1 MTNSTTTESQ
11 ASTRVVDPN
20 VQYLTLRCICS
31 GQDLKRTDRTI
42 LVAGQVAKA
51 IIVFGFTST
60 EWADMT
66 IYARF
71 QDDSNDTVYDVLM
84 NDEYEVEIPHEVTDH
99 PGKFNVALR
108 AENSNNRII
117 TSDIETFRVIPTIDG
132 EGSTPS
138 EPTETIFQ
146 KLMAAADKANTAAS
160 NADTSREK
168 IESSEETRV
177 SNEDTRIQ
185 NEKTRVSEEAKRV
198 DAEQTRVE
206 AENIRSTSE
215 TARVKAEQ
223 ARVKS
228 ENARSTSETAR
239 AKAEETR
246 ATNET
251 ARIQNEKTRTSD
263 ESKRAA
269 AEQTRVESE
278 NARIQNEK
286 NRVSEEAKRATAE
299 ETRISNENARIQNEK
314 ARTSEEA
321 KRATAETARVEAEK
335 ERVVASAEAV
345 KNAETATT
353 KANEAAKRAEDAAD
367 SVKDLYPVYDP
378 ETGKYDNASIRK
390 WLASKRTGKRYGIK
404 QLKSNVVECE
414 KLWDNA
420 GIENPVPGKI
430 GTPAVDPYVKE
441 GGPFLKYEVNGGV
454 ESDST
459 LYVAKFQD
467 EEGFNRA
474 HPVHD
479 TCILTPVIWIKHADF
494 ADSVIDGISD
504 MWHPGW
510 YPCPAAL
517 REDGTLQPFML
528 FAKYPLS
535 VDANG
540 KARST
545 SNAKPLTRTVSHN
558 SLITICDYEHSGGGS
573 KTCGDDWYL
582 KIMYLMKFGKKDS
595 QNYFAGNTGYDIRV
609 HPTIEENGVK
619 RVIIAT
625 SEADKLL
632 VGTGMMLGTNKSEG
646 ADRSETLAHNI
657 FDDIRITKI
666 EKYDASNSAVY
677 FDTEETFDTKT
688 TYLLST
694 SVWWCGAC
702 DNVEGDG
709 SPYNSKSG
717 KEPYTIQGI
726 EVGHGFYELVGNIIA
741 KSVGSGLTLYINYNS
756 LNEATSITSNYTK
769 IDYTFPA
776 QAAAGEFYPKYLDFV
791 LGLFVVK
798 GTGGSTTSGLC
809 DTTSRLGDS
818 NIAEVEY
825 LEYGDLW
832 TWFKCGLFCQS
843 ISNWVAHSGWNISSR
858 KSYMSR
864 SLVPTEENLKNAA

>member
-1 MTNSTTTESQ
+1 M
-11 ASTRVVDPN
+11 
-20 VQYLTLRCICS
+20 QYLTLRCICS

-71 QDDSNDTVYDVLM
+71 QDSSNDTIYDVLM
-84 NDEYEVEIPHEVTDH
+84 NNEYEVEIPHEVTDH
-99 PGKFNVALR
+99 PGRFNVALR
-108 AENSNNRII
+108 AENSDHRII
-117 TSDIETFRVIPTIDG
+117 TSDIETFRVIETIDG

-160 NADTSREK
+160 NADASREK
-168 IESSEETRV
+168 IEASEDTRVDNENARISNEKTRVSEESKRATAEEARVEAENERSTSETARVEAEQSRVEAESKRSTSETARSKAEETRASNEETRIQNENTRVSEETKRAVAEQTRVQNEKMRSSEESKRATAEDTRV
-177 SNEDTRIQ
+177 SNEETRIQ
-185 NEKTRVSEEAKRV
+185 NEKTRVSEETKRST
-198 DAEQTRVE
+198 AEQSRVE
-206 AENIRSTSE
+206 AEE
-215 TARVKAEQ
+215 K
-223 ARVKS
+223 
-228 ENARSTSETAR
+228 
-239 AKAEETR
+239 
-246 ATNET
+246 
-251 ARIQNEKTRTSD
+251 RIT
-263 ESKRAA
+263 
-269 AEQTRVESE
+269 
-278 NARIQNEK
+278 
-286 NRVSEEAKRATAE
+286 
-299 ETRISNENARIQNEK
+299 
-314 ARTSEEA
+314 
-321 KRATAETARVEAEK
+321 
-335 ERVVASAEAV
+335 ASAEAV
-345 KNAETATT
+345 KNADTATT
-353 KANEAAKRAEDAAD
+353 RANNAAKRAEDAAD

-420 GIENPVPGKI
+420 GIENPIPGKI

-528 FAKYPLS
+528 WAKYPLS

-582 KIMYLMKFGKKDS
+582 KIMYLMKYGTKNS
-595 QNYFAGNTGYDIRV
+595 QKYFAGTTSHNEQLR
-609 HPTIEENGVK
+609 PTIEENDVR
-619 RVIIAT
+619 RVIIST
-625 SEADKLL
+625 SDANKLPI
-632 VGTGMMLGTNKSEG
+632 GSAMMLGTSTSGTN
-646 ADRSETLAHNI
+646 DRGQATSYDI

-666 EKYDASNSAVY
+666 EKYDSSNSSVY
-677 FDTEETFDTKT
+677 FDVKKTFSTKKT
-688 TYLLST
+688 QLLST
-694 SVWWCGAC
+694 SHWWCGAC
-702 DNVEGDG
+702 DEVEGDG
-709 SPYNSKSG
+709 SPYNPKSG
-717 KEPYTIQGI
+717 REPFTIQGI
-726 EVGHGFYELVGNIIA
+726 EVGHGFYELIGNMIL
-741 KSVGSGLTLYINYNS
+741 KSVGSGWKIYVNYNS
-756 LNEATSITSNYTK
+756 LIEATSVTSNYTDLGYTYPARTTDGWVYPQY
-769 IDYTFPA
+769 IDLTRGVMVTKGIGA
-776 QAAAGEFYPKYLDFV
+776 STSSGVCDGIWLHKDSTAGE
-791 LGLFVVK
+791 
-798 GTGGSTTSGLC
+798 
-809 DTTSRLGDS
+809 R
-818 NIAEVEY
+818 EY
-825 LEYGDLW
+825 LSMSIIWDGLRG
-832 TWFKCGLFCQS
+832 GLFCLLA
-843 ISNWVAHSGWNISSR
+843 NFEPNRAWWYISSR

>member
-1 MTNSTTTESQ
+1 M
-11 ASTRVVDPN
+11 R
-20 VQYLTLRCICS
+20 YLTLRCICS

-71 QDDSNDTVYDVLM
+71 QDSSNDTIYDVLM

-99 PGKFNVALR
+99 PGRFNVALR
-108 AENSNNRII
+108 AENSDHRII
-117 TSDIETFRVIPTIDG
+117 TSDIETFRVIETIEG

-160 NADTSREK
+160 NADASREK
-168 IESSEETRV
+168 IEASEETRV
-177 SNEDTRIQ
+177 DNENTRIS
-185 NEKTRVSEEAKRV
+185 NEKTRTSDESKRAEAEEA
-198 DAEQTRVE
+198 RVE
-206 AENIRSTSE
+206 AENERSTSE

-228 ENARSTSETAR
+228 ENVRSTSETSR
-239 AKAEETR
+239 VKAEETR

-263 ESKRAA
+263 ESKRAE

-278 NARIQNEK
+278 NTRIQNEK
-286 NRVSEEAKRATAE
+286 NRVSEESKRATAE
-299 ETRISNENARIQNEK
+299 ETRVSNEDTRIQNEK
-314 ARTSEEA
+314 TRVSEES
-321 KRATAETARVEAEK
+321 KRVTAETARVEAEK

-367 SVKDLYPVYDP
+367 SIKELYPVYNP
-378 ETGKYDNASIRK
+378 ETGKYDNATIRK

-558 SLITICDYEHSGGGS
+558 TLITICDYAHSGGGS
-573 KTCGDDWYL
+573 KTVGDDWYL
-582 KIMYLMKFGKKDS
+582 KIMYLMKYGAKDS
-595 QNYFAGNTGYDIRV
+595 QKYFAGTTQHNEQVR
-609 HPTIEENGVK
+609 PTIEENGVK
-619 RVIIAT
+619 RVIIST
-625 SEADKLL
+625 SQANKFPI
-632 VGTGMMLGTNKSEG
+632 GSAMMFGTNTSG
-646 ADRSETLAHNI
+646 NNDRGNVTSYDI
-657 FDDIRITKI
+657 FDDICITKI
-666 EKYDASNSAVY
+666 EKYDDNNSAIY
-677 FDTEETFDTKT
+677 FDVEETFDTKT

-694 SVWWCGAC
+694 SHWRCGAC
-702 DNVEGDG
+702 NEVEGDG
-709 SPYNSKSG
+709 SPYNSKNG
-717 KEPYTIQGI
+717 REPYTIQGI
-726 EVGHGFYELVGNIIA
+726 EVGHGFYEIIGNMMLQ
-741 KSVGSGLTLYINYNS
+741 SVGSGWKIYVNYNS
-756 LNEATSITSNYTK
+756 LNEANSVTSNYT
-769 IDYTFPA
+769 DLGYTYPSRTQDGWFFP
-776 QAAAGEFYPKYLDFV
+776 QYLDTI
-791 LGLFVVK
+791 LGVMIAK
-798 GTGGSTTSGLC
+798 GIGGSTSSGVCDGTWLFKDFENNTSEFM
-809 DTTSRLGDS
+809 SMGDMGVG
-818 NIAEVEY
+818 NV
-825 LEYGDLW
+825 G
-832 TWFKCGLFCQS
+832 GLFA
-843 ISNWVAHSGWNISSR
+843 VLGGGWLGWFGWSAGSR

-864 SLVPTEENLKNAA
+864 SIVPTKKNLKNAA

>member
-1 MTNSTTTESQ
+1 M
-11 ASTRVVDPN
+11 
-20 VQYLTLRCICS
+20 QYLTLRCICS
-31 GQDLKRTDRTI
+31 GQDLKRTDKTI
-42 LVAGQVAKA
+42 IVAGQVAKA

-71 QDDSNDTVYDVLM
+71 QDGSDNTVYDVLM

-99 PGKFNVALR
+99 PGRFNVALR
-108 AENSNNRII
+108 AENSDHRII
-117 TSDIETFRVIPTIDG
+117 TSDIETFRVIPTIEG

-146 KLMAAADKANTAAS
+146 KLMAAADKANAAAES
-160 NADTSREK
+160 ATQAENETRKGETSRVAA
-168 IESSEETRV
+168 ESQRATAETSRL
-177 SNEDTRIQ
+177 
-185 NEKTRVSEEAKRV
+185 
-198 DAEQTRVE
+198 E
-206 AENIRSTSE
+206 AESTRE
-215 TARVKAEQ
+215 
-223 ARVKS
+223 
-228 ENARSTSETAR
+228 
-239 AKAEETR
+239 
-246 ATNET
+246 TNET
-251 ARIQNEKTRTSD
+251 
-263 ESKRAA
+263 
-269 AEQTRVESE
+269 TRVESE
-278 NARIQNEK
+278 KTRVVSEKTRNQNETNRK
-286 NRVSEEAKRATAE
+286 ASEKSRADAEKVRETNESKRVSDEAVRTKAETTRVAAESNRKTAE
-299 ETRISNENARIQNEK
+299 EARSKAENTRNQNESTRKTAEEARVAAEASRVKAESDRVAAEK
-314 ARTSEEA
+314 ARVSAEQAREE
-321 KRATAETARVEAEK
+321 AETARAD
-335 ERVVASAEAV
+335 STTEAV

-353 KANEAAKRAEDAAD
+353 KANKAAKRAEDAAD
-367 SVKDLYPVYDP
+367 SIKELYPVYNP

-420 GIENPVPGKI
+420 GIDAPIPGKI

-479 TCILTPVIWIKHADF
+479 TCILTPVIWIKHSDF

-558 SLITICDYEHSGGGS
+558 SLITICDYAHSGGGS
-573 KTCGDDWYL
+573 KTVGDDWYL
-582 KIMYLMKFGKKDS
+582 KIMYLMKYGTKNS
-595 QNYFAGNTGYDIRV
+595 QKYFKGAVGYSIQVR
-609 HPTIEENGVK
+609 PTIEENGVK

-625 SEADKLL
+625 STANKLL
-632 VGTGMMLGTNKSEG
+632 IGSGMMFGTNTSG
-646 ADRSETLAHNI
+646 NNDRGQATSYDI
-657 FDDIRITKI
+657 FDNIRITKI
-666 EKYDASNSAVY
+666 EKYDDNNSAVY

-694 SVWWCGAC
+694 SHWWCGAC
-702 DNVEGDG
+702 DEVEGDG
-709 SPYNSKSG
+709 SPYNPNSR
-717 KEPYTIQGI
+717 KEPYTVQGI
-726 EVGHGFYELVGNIIA
+726 EVGHGMYEIIGNMFLKLVDSNWKIY
-741 KSVGSGLTLYINYNS
+741 VNYNS
-756 LNEATSITSNYTK
+756 LNESVTITSNY
-769 IDYTFPA
+769 IDIGYV
-776 QAAAGEFYPKYLDFV
+776 YPPRTITYWFV
-791 LGLFVVK
+791 PQYLGLSLGVMVAK
-798 GTGGSTTSGLC
+798 GISDSTTSGVC
-809 DTTSRLGDS
+809 DGTYILADTVVPEATECMSIGD
-818 NIAEVEY
+818 IGVDD
-825 LEYGDLW
+825 YG
-832 TWFKCGLFCQS
+832 GIFCLHGG
-843 ISNWVAHSGWNISSR
+843 NWSGFAFWNIGGR

-864 SLVPTEENLKNAA
+864 SLIPSEENLKNAA